1 MKSEKALDYI
11 DRLSNLNDK
20 CYTRI
25 VAIKAI
31 EIAIEDVI
39 DKVTAILDKCGS
51 IEEVKNEL
59 NNIIGE

>member
-25 VAIKAI
+25 VAVKSV
-31 EIAIEDVI
+31 EIAIDDVM
-39 DKVTAILDKCGS
+39 DKVIAILDKCGS
-51 IEEVKNEL
+51 VEEAKNEL
-59 NNIIGE
+59 SLTLKL

>member
-25 VAIKAI
+25 VAVKSV
-31 EIAIEDVI
+31 EIAIDDVM

-51 IEEVKNEL
+51 VEEARNEL
-59 NNIIGE
+59 LLTLKL

>member
-25 VAIKAI
+25 VAVKSV
-31 EIAIEDVI
+31 EIAIDDVM
-39 DKVTAILDKCGS
+39 DKVSAIIDKCGS
-51 IEEVKNEL
+51 IEEVINEINQL
-59 NNIIGE
+59 K

>member
-25 VAIKAI
+25 VAVKAV
-31 EIAIEDVI
+31 EIAIDDI
-39 DKVTAILDKCGS
+39 MDKVADILDKCGS
-51 IEEVKNEL
+51 IEEVINEINQL
-59 NNIIGE
+59 K